1 MNPARRQ
8 RALTFAIVG
17 GGPTGVE
24 FAGALAELIRGPLR
38 KDYPMLDFSDVR
50 AVLLEAGDAL
60 LPGLPKSC
68 RSYALTRLQKMGVHV
83 RLQATVAA
91 VTPAWEAVSRGAYF
105 PKAKQR
111 QTA

>member
-1 MNPARRQ
+1 MGWQRRAAGDLNPARRQ

-17 GGPTGVE
+17 GGPTGVK

-38 KDYPMLDFSDVR
+38 KDYPMLNFGDVR
-50 AVLLEAGDAL
+50 VVLL
-60 LPGLPKSC
+60 
-68 RSYALTRLQKMGVHV
+68 
-83 RLQATVAA
+83 
-91 VTPAWEAVSRGAYF
+91 EAVSRGADF